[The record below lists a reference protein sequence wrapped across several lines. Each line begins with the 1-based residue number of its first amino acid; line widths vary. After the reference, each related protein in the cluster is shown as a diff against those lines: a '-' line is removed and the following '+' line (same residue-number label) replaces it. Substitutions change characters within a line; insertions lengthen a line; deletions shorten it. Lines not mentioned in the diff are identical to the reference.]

1 MTLPIDP
8 LPGGERLTVPNP
20 RQLEAITYPEGPLQV
35 VAGPGTGKTRV
46 ITDRVLHLTTQR
58 GIKPDRI
65 LALTFTE
72 KAAEEMAGRIRG
84 ALTKANVKGAPTV
97 STFHAFCLQLIEE
110 HPERVGFDAK
120 PKLLVGPLYVQFIA
134 ENIDHLVTDN
144 TDLVGKTNLFAAA
157 VARFV
162 SLCHDERILG
172 PDLVDRVDTWIRTLA
187 PKDQKAAKKVRDLAA
202 SIPALLDIQ
211 RKQNV
216 VSYGDLLTLAVRLLE
231 ENDDIRAKVAGAYDY
246 VLVDEYQDNNRAQ
259 SDLVRVLAT
268 DHRNLC
274 VVGDEDQSIYRF
286 RGARTGIMREFLDS
300 WKDEKTGTPPKV
312 VTLEENYRSTAAIIE
327 AGQVLIRH
335 NGQRP
340 EHKTLRQADKSTA
353 TGPEKARLA
362 RCDTDATERAYIL
375 QEIRRLQREG
385 RSLGEIAILVR
396 SLAHAN
402 MLIAEVRQAGVGVEV
417 VGGGGLFANPVV
429 REVLA
434 WLKALHNAE
443 GEEVA
448 LHRLIRLQGFGLS
461 HDDQRALGRAARE
474 QRLTLMTLL
483 HAARDGVTNIPHF
496 SPDGYAAIRGFVKIH
511 DKFVADAKVE
521 GRPDVTGLILE
532 VLDLTGLGRRLKT
545 DNAEDRQSLAALG
558 GLLQAAD
565 NYQQHFPYPSLH
577 GFVRHLDLLEELGH
591 DDTVGVASND
601 AGTVKIMTVHQS
613 KGREFPVVF
622 VHNLHRYPPDNKREW
637 DRKFLDHLTLAGA
650 DLEQIHLEEER
661 RVLFVAI
668 TRAMSELHITL
679 SLARADGKA
688 NEPSP
693 YQDDFATCNLLEARD
708 HHATDIESPGAVA
721 GLHRT
726 RRAQE
731 ARLTFLVSRLG
742 SHAKGANVDATLKE
756 CIQLVGGLLADG
768 AEGGVEAVERVLKT
782 IGVSLPPEVRY
793 LEPDKPKGL
802 VGPLYLSASNLN
814 LYDGCPRQ
822 FYYKHVV
829 RIPETASFEARLGTA
844 IHAAL
849 EEFHRRHAKPTNAH
863 YDELVEL
870 FETEL
875 ADVQFS
881 AEKERQQGIER
892 GRNILRLYLAEEA
905 ARGTN
910 VEHVEKEFT
919 VSLAED
925 VTLTGKIDRI
935 DRLPDGKIRV
945 VDYKTGKLKARPDYL
960 DDFQMPIY
968 AWAVQEH
975 LGEKL
980 DSVEVIG
987 LKEVKELKEGPTL
1000 ERAIL
1005 PWEDGSKYA
1014 LTTERLESVKKRV
1027 ADIIVGIREGKFDAT
1042 PEERRCGWCR
1052 YNLLCANAWGVNNDS
1067 FETTRP
1073 SQQNAEGSP

>member
-1 MTLPIDP
+1 MAT
-8 LPGGERLTVPNP
+8 PNP
-20 RQLEAITYPEGPLQV
+20 RQQEAITYHEGPLQV

-46 ITDRVLHLTTQR
+46 VTEKIVHLTTQR
-58 GIKPDRI
+58 KIPADRI
-65 LALTFTE
+65 LALTFTD
-72 KAAEEMAGRIRG
+72 KAAEEMGGRIRA
-84 ALTKANVKGAPTV
+84 ALTEASVKGQPHV
-97 STFHAFCLQLIEE
+97 STFHAFCLELIQL
-110 HPERVGFDAK
+110 HPERLGFDAT

-162 SLCHDERILG
+162 SLCHDERLISD
-172 PDLVDRVDTWIRTLA
+172 DLVSQVDAWIATLPA
-187 PKDQKAAKKVRDLAA
+187 KDKKAAKKVRDLAA
-202 SIPALLDIQ
+202 SIPLLLEIQ

-216 VSYGDLLTLAVRLLE
+216 ASYGDLLTLATRLLE
-231 ENDDIRAKVAGAYDY
+231 ENEDIRAQVAESYDY

-259 SDLVRVLAT
+259 SDLVRLLAK
-268 DHRNLC
+268 DHRKVC

-286 RGARTGIMREFLDS
+286 RGARTGIMREFLDT
-300 WKDEKTGTPPKV
+300 WKEPANGGAPKV
-312 VTLEENYRSTAAIIE
+312 VTLDENYRSTPAIIE
-327 AGQVLIRH
+327 TGQVLIRH
-335 NGQRP
+335 NSQRP
-340 EHKTLRQADKSTA
+340 DHKTLRRADKSTA
-353 TGPEKARLA
+353 VGPERARLA
-362 RCDTDATERAYIL
+362 LCDTDATERAYLL
-375 QEIRRLQREG
+375 QEIRRSQREG
-385 RSLGEIAILVR
+385 RALGEIAILVR

-402 MLIAEVRQAGVGVEV
+402 MLIAEIRQAGIGVEV
-417 VGGGGLFANPVV
+417 VGGGGLFSNPVV
-429 REVLA
+429 REILA
-434 WLKALHNAE
+434 WLKALHDAE

-474 QRLTLMTLL
+474 QRVALMSLL
-483 HAARDGVTNIPHF
+483 HAVADGRAGVPHL
-496 SPDGYAAIRGFVKIH
+496 SEAGTGCIRGFVRIH
-511 DKFVADAKVE
+511 DRFLADAKVE

-532 VLDLTGLGRRLKT
+532 ILDLTGLGRRLKT
-545 DNAEDRQSLAALG
+545 DIAEDRQSLAALG

-591 DDTVGVASND
+591 DDTLGEASND
-601 AGTVKIMTVHQS
+601 AGTVKVMTVHQS

-622 VHNLHRYPPDNKREW
+622 VHNLHRYPPDNRREW
-637 DRKFLDHLTLAGA
+637 DRKFLDHLTLAGR
-650 DLEQIHLEEER
+650 DIEQIHLEEER

-679 SLARADGKA
+679 SRARVDGKP

-693 YQDDFATCNLLEARD
+693 YQDDLASCTLLEARD
-708 HHATDIESPGAVA
+708 WRAADIETPGAAADVY
-721 GLHRT
+721 RT

-742 SHAKGANVDATLKE
+742 SHVKGTNVDETLKE
-756 CIQLVGGLLADG
+756 CIQLVSGLLADG
-768 AEGGVEAVERVLKT
+768 AEGGVAAVERALKT
-782 IGVSLPPEVRY
+782 IGIPLPPEVRY

-802 VGPLYLSASNLN
+802 VGPLHLSASNLN
-814 LYDGCPRQ
+814 LYDDCPRQ

-829 RIPETASFEARLGTA
+829 RIPETARFEARLGTA

-849 EEFHRRHAKPTNAH
+849 EEFHRRHARPTIAH
-863 YDELVEL
+863 YDELLAL

-881 AEKERQQGIER
+881 AEKEREQGTER
-892 GRNILRLYLAEEA
+892 GRKLLRLYLAEEA
-905 ARGTN
+905 ARGTS

-919 VSLAED
+919 VSLAAD

-960 DDFQMPIY
+960 EEFQMPIY

-980 DSVEVIG
+980 ESVEVIG
-987 LKEVKELKEGPTL
+987 LKEIKELKEGPTL
-1000 ERAIL
+1000 ERAVL
-1005 PWEDGSKYA
+1005 PWEDGSKHA
-1014 LTTERLESVKKRV
+1014 LTAERLESVKKRV
-1027 ADIIVGIREGKFDAT
+1027 AEIITGIREGRFDPI

-1052 YNLLCANAWGVNNDS
+1052 YNLLCASAWGVRGDAH
-1067 FETTRP
+1067 ERGEP
-1073 SQQNAEGSP
+1073 

>member
-1 MTLPIDP
+1 MTTNFGPDH
-8 LPGGERLTVPNP
+8 GEAIRVRLNP
-20 RQLEAITYPEGPLQV
+20 RQLEAVNYVRGPLQV

-46 ITDRVLHLTTQR
+46 ITEKVAHLTTSV
-58 GIKPDRI
+58 GVKPDRI

-72 KAAEEMAGRIRG
+72 KAAEEMSGRIR
-84 ALTKANVKGAPTV
+84 ATLTEAGVKGSPVV
-97 STFHAFCLQLIEE
+97 STFHAFCLELVETY
-110 HPERVGFDAK
+110 PERLGFDAK

-134 ENIDHLVTDN
+134 ENIDNLVTDN
-144 TDLVGKTNLFAAA
+144 TDLVGKTNLFAAS
-157 VARFV
+157 VARFA
-162 SLCHDERILG
+162 SLCHDERLIG
-172 PDLVDRVDTWIRTLA
+172 QDLVAQVDAWIKTM
-187 PKDQKAAKKVRDLAA
+187 PSKDQKAAKKVRDLAA
-202 SIPALLDIQ
+202 SLPRLFEIQ

-216 VSYGDLLTLAVRLLE
+216 VTYGDLLTLAVRLLE
-231 ENDDIRAKVAGAYDY
+231 ENDDIRTQVANSYDH

-259 SDLVRVLAT
+259 SDLVQLLAGA
-268 DHRNLC
+268 HRKVC

-286 RGARTGIMREFLDS
+286 RGARTGIMSEFLEA
-300 WKDEKTGTPPKV
+300 WKRPTTHEAPKV
-312 VTLEENYRSTAAIIE
+312 VTLEENYRSTAAIID
-327 AGQVLIRH
+327 AGQALIKH
-335 NGQRP
+335 NSMRP
-340 EHKTLRQADKSTA
+340 EHKTLRRAEASSAK
-353 TGPEKARLA
+353 GPERARLA
-362 RCDTDATERAYIL
+362 RCDTDATERAYVL
-375 QEIRRLQREG
+375 QEIRRLQRDG
-385 RSLGEIAILVR
+385 RTLGEIAILVR

-402 MLIAEVRQAGVGVEV
+402 MLIAEVRQAGIGVEV
-417 VGGGGLFANPVV
+417 VGGGGLFSNPVV

-434 WLKALHNAE
+434 WLKALHDGE

-448 LHRLIRLQGFGLS
+448 LHRLIRLQGFGLT

-474 QRLTLMTLL
+474 QRLALMTLL
-483 HAARDGVTNIPHF
+483 HATSEGTTTVPHL
-496 SPDGYAAIRGFVKIH
+496 SREGHNAIRGFVRIH
-511 DKFVADAKVE
+511 DRFLADARVE

-532 VLDLTGLGRRLKT
+532 ILDLTGLGRRLKT

-591 DDTVGVASND
+591 DDTVGEASND

-613 KGREFPVVF
+613 KGREFPIVF

-637 DRKFLDHLTLAGA
+637 DRKFLDHLTLAGR
-650 DLEQIHLEEER
+650 DVEQIHVEEER
-661 RVLFVAI
+661 RVLYVAL
-668 TRAMSELHITL
+668 TRAMSELHVTV
-679 SLARADGKA
+679 SRARADGKA
-688 NEPSP
+688 FEASP
-693 YQDDFATCNLLEARD
+693 YEHDFAACTLMEMRD
-708 HHATDIESPGAVA
+708 YRAIDIEPVGAAADVY
-721 GLHRT
+721 RT

-731 ARLTFLVSRLG
+731 ARLTYLVSRLG
-742 SHAKGANVDATLKE
+742 SHAKGADVDATLKE

-768 AEGGVEAVERVLKT
+768 AEGGVAAVERALKT
-782 IGVSLPPEVRY
+782 IGIPLPPEVRY

-814 LYDGCPRQ
+814 LYEGCPRQ

-849 EEFHRRHAKPTNAH
+849 EEFHRRHAKPNSSQ
-863 YDELVEL
+863 YDELIEL
-870 FETEL
+870 FEAEL

-892 GRNILRLYLAEEA
+892 GHKILRLYLAEEA

-910 VEHVEKEFT
+910 VEHVEREFT

-935 DRLPDGKIRV
+935 DRLPDGRIRV

-960 DDFQMPIY
+960 DEFQMPIY

-980 DSVEVIG
+980 ESVEVIG
-987 LKEVKELKEGPTL
+987 LKEIKDLKEGPTL
-1000 ERAIL
+1000 ERAVL

-1014 LTTERLESVKKRV
+1014 LTAERLEAVKKRV
-1027 ADIIVGIREGKFDAT
+1027 GEIITGIREGRFDPT

-1052 YNLLCANAWGVNNDS
+1052 YNLLCASAYGVRGDGR
-1067 FETTRP
+1067 ERGEP
-1073 SQQNAEGSP
+1073 

>member
-8 LPGGERLTVPNP
+8 LPGGDRVTTPNP
-20 RQLEAITYPEGPLQV
+20 RQLEAITHHEGPLQV

-46 ITDRVLHLTTQR
+46 ITDRVVHLTTQR

-84 ALTKANVKGAPTV
+84 ALTKAGVKGAPTI
-97 STFHAFCLQLIEE
+97 STFHAFCLNVIEE

-134 ENIDHLVTDN
+134 ENIDSLVTDN
-144 TDLVGKTNLFAAA
+144 TDLVGKTNAFAAS
-157 VARFV
+157 VARFIG
-162 SLCHDERILG
+162 LCHDERIIG
-172 PDLVDRVDTWIRTLA
+172 PDLVNQVDAWIKTLP
-187 PKDQKAAKKVRDLAA
+187 PKDQKSAKKVRDIAA
-202 SIPALLDIQ
+202 SIPILLELQ

-216 VSYGDLLTLAVRLLE
+216 VSYGDLLTLAVKLLE
-231 ENDDIRAKVAGAYDY
+231 ENDDIRETVAGAYDY

-259 SDLVRVLAT
+259 SDLVRVLAEK
-268 DHRNLC
+268 HRNIT

-286 RGARTGIMREFLDS
+286 RGARTGIMREFLDT
-300 WKDEKTGTPPKV
+300 WKGPDGSPPKV
-312 VTLEENYRSTAAIIE
+312 VTLEENYRSTPAIIDT
-327 AGQVLIRH
+327 GQVLIKH
-335 NGQRP
+335 NAQRP
-340 EHKTLRQADKSTA
+340 EHKALRRADKSTA
-353 TGPEKARLA
+353 TGADKTRLVH
-362 RCDTDATERAYIL
+362 CDTDSTERAYIL
-375 QEIRRLQREG
+375 QEIRRMQREG
-385 RSLGEIAILVR
+385 RALGEIAILVR
-396 SLAHAN
+396 SLAHAS
-402 MLIAEVRQAGVGVEV
+402 MLIAEVRQAGIGVEV
-417 VGGGGLFANPVV
+417 VGGGGLFSNPVV

-434 WLKALHNAE
+434 WLKALHNTE
-443 GEEVA
+443 SEEVA
-448 LHRLIRLQGFGLS
+448 LHRLIRLQGFGLR
-461 HDDQRALGRAARE
+461 HEDQRALGRAARE
-474 QRLTLMTLL
+474 RRLPLMALMQ
-483 HAARDGVTNIPHF
+483 AARAGATRIPHF
-496 SPDGYAAIRGFVKIH
+496 SSDGYAAIRGFVTIH

-521 GRPDVTGLILE
+521 GRPDVSGIILE
-532 VLDLTGLGRRLKT
+532 ILDLTGLGRRLKT

-577 GFVRHLDLLEELGH
+577 GFVQHLDLLEELGH

-622 VHNLHRYPPDNKREW
+622 VHNLHRYPPDNRREW
-637 DRKFLDHLTLAGA
+637 DRKFLDHLTLAG
-650 DLEQIHLEEER
+650 DVETIHMEEER
-661 RVLFVAI
+661 RVLFVAT
-668 TRAMSELHITL
+668 TRAISELHITL
-679 SLARADGKA
+679 SEARADGKA
-688 NEPSP
+688 NEASP
-693 YQDDFATCNLLEARD
+693 YQDDFAGCALIEPKHCKAD
-708 HHATDIESPGAVA
+708 DIESPGAAA
-721 GLHRT
+721 GAYRT

-731 ARLTFLVSRLG
+731 ARLTYLVSRLG
-742 SHAKGANVDATLKE
+742 SHAGGAHVDDTLQE
-756 CIQLVGGLLADG
+756 CISLVSGLLADG
-768 AEGGVEAVERVLKT
+768 AEGGVAAVERALKT
-782 IGVSLPPEVRY
+782 LGIALPPEVRY

-802 VGPLYLSASNLN
+802 VGPLFLSASNLN
-814 LYDGCPRQ
+814 LYAGCPRQ

-829 RIPETASFEARLGTA
+829 RIPEAASFEARLGTA

-849 EEFHRRHAKPTNAH
+849 EEFHRRHAKPTSAH
-863 YDELVEL
+863 FDELAEL
-870 FETEL
+870 FEVEL
-875 ADVQFS
+875 SDVQFQS
-881 AEKERQQGIER
+881 EKEKAQGIER

-905 ARGTN
+905 ARGTS

-945 VDYKTGKLKARPDYL
+945 VDYKSGKLKSRPDYL

-975 LGEKL
+975 IGEKL

-987 LKEVKELKEGPTL
+987 LKEIKELKDGPTL
-1000 ERAIL
+1000 ERAVL

-1014 LTTERLESVKKRV
+1014 LTAERIEEVKKRV
-1027 ADIIVGIREGKFDAT
+1027 ADIIAGIREGHFEPV

-1052 YNLLCANAWGVNNDS
+1052 YNLLCSNAWGVAGEEVPRNAPAR
-1067 FETTRP
+1067 ETP
-1073 SQQNAEGSP
+1073 SEVAE